1 LKSSGKSWKL
11 VLVADALT
19 IGEVAARSGVA
30 ASALRFYEEEGLIAS
45 ERTDSGHRRYPRSV
59 LRRVAFIVF
68 AQKIGLSL
76 EDIRAELS
84 RLPRNR
90 APERGD
96 WARLSGSWT
105 KRIDARIAELE
116 RMKAGLTECI
126 GCGCLSLDRCQFAN
140 PGDRAARRG
149 PGPRV
154 WMP

>member
-1 LKSSGKSWKL
+1 MAVGD
-11 VLVADALT
+11 VMT

-30 ASALRFYEEEGLIAS
+30 SSALRFYEEQGLIAS
-45 ERTDSGHRRYPRSV
+45 ERNDSGHRRYPRRV

-76 EDIRAELS
+76 EEIRAELS

-90 APERGD
+90 APDRAD
-96 WARLSGSWT
+96 WAKLSAGWT
-105 KRIDARIAELE
+105 RRIDERIAELE

-140 PGDRAARRG
+140 PGDRASRRG
-149 PGPRV
+149 AGPRY
-154 WMP
+154 WIAPAGR